1 MKLDQTFFLRVAL
14 FLFVLWAVTRLTDLF
29 LWVFLA
35 FTLAAAVEP
44 VTAFF
49 ARRVGRG
56 LGVTLTYLGL
66 LAVVALGVWVSAP
79 VLIAQFQKLYA
90 AVRDLPAQ
98 DVIPGLSGAG
108 QNVLDSLLGSL
119 ASGARTASGYLLR
132 VVGNVADAALALV
145 LAVMVSLEPFLV
157 GRLASYLPGERW
169 AEVLQT
175 TWARMGLW
183 ARAQVA
189 VALSF
194 ALLFGLWLTIIGTPT
209 PWALA
214 VLGGV
219 LEVMPFVGGATIAL
233 LATLISLSKGL
244 TVAGLVLVGYAAI
257 ALLQGKLLIP
267 LIYGRILGYHPATVL
282 LAIFVGGKL
291 FGFLGIF
298 LAVPGF
304 ILLASLY
311 RYWFQRPREELGV
324 VER

>member
-1 MKLDQTFFLRVAL
+1 VKFDQAL
-14 FLFVLWAVTRLTDLF
+14 FLRIAFFLFLLWAVTRLTDLI

-44 VTAFF
+44 LTASL
-49 ARRVGRG
+49 ARRLGRG

-66 LAVVALGVWVSAP
+66 LAVVALGFWVSAP
-79 VLIAQFQKLYA
+79 VLVAQFQKLYA
-90 AVRDLPAQ
+90 ALRDLPTQ
-98 DVIPGLSGAG
+98 DVIPGLSGTS

-119 ASGARTASGYLLR
+119 ASGAKTASGFLFR
-132 VVGNVADAALALV
+132 AVGGLADAALALV

-157 GRLASYLPGERW
+157 GRLARYLPGERW

-175 TWARMGLW
+175 TWGRMGLW
-183 ARAQVA
+183 ARAQLAVA
-189 VALSF
+189 VSF

-233 LATLISLSKGL
+233 LATIISLSKGL
-244 TVAGLVLVGYAAI
+244 TIAGLVLVGYAAI

-304 ILLASLY
+304 ILVENLY
-311 RYWFQRPREELGV
+311 RYWFQRPKEEV
-324 VER
+324 KT